1 MNWKKVMQFPST
13 KILSDQYNGQI
24 MYNFIAI
31 FLILIFG
38 LTLFTCST
46 KSENRPDVV
55 AQVNKSVMTNEELE
69 EAITDAASP
78 DIKTALKR
86 KLMEKWIEDE
96 IFYQAAISEEIS
108 LTHYEENLIL
118 NYRKRLLIE
127 NYLAKYINKNYRVL
141 DQEIEDYYSNH
152 RREFFWDTDYV
163 NIIHLVLENDERVIK
178 NEIRASKD
186 LMEVIKKNFFDQ
198 KSTNERPIGNL
209 GYVRVTDLP
218 SGLASRVKN
227 TKTGTIRG
235 PIKTDLGYHYF
246 QLLDYQ
252 KEGNLKELDV
262 VKDEIVHRIRIQ
274 KRRNEI
280 ENLKRSLR
288 QNYNIQTDLS
298 KLTSP

>member
-1 MNWKKVMQFPST
+1 MQLQLM
-13 KILSDQYNGQI
+13 KIQSGQFKEQI
-24 MYNFIAI
+24 MSKFIPV

-38 LTLFTCST
+38 LIFFSCTT

-55 AQVNKSVMTNEELE
+55 AQVNESVMTNEELE

-78 DIKTALKR
+78 DIKMALKR

-108 LTHYEENLIL
+108 LTPYEENLIL
-118 NYRKRLLIE
+118 NYRKRLFIE
-127 NYLAKYINKNYRVL
+127 NYLAKYINKNYRIL

-152 RREFFWDTDYV
+152 RREFFWETDYV

-178 NEIRASKD
+178 NEIAASKD
-186 LMEVIKKNFFDQ
+186 LMEVITKNFFDQ

-209 GYVRVTDLP
+209 GYIRVSDLP
-218 SGLASRVKN
+218 SGLASRIKN

-262 VKDEIVHRIRIQ
+262 VKDEIVHRLKIQ

-280 ENLKRSLR
+280 EKLKRSLR
-288 QNYNIQTDLS
+288 KNYNIQTDLS
-298 KLTSP
+298 KLTSQ

>member
-1 MNWKKVMQFPST
+1 
-13 KILSDQYNGQI
+13 
-24 MYNFIAI
+24 MYKFLII
-31 FLILIFG
+31 FLV
-38 LTLFTCST
+38 LTISLTFVTCST
-46 KSENRPDVV
+46 KSEQRADVV
-55 AQVNKSVMTNEELE
+55 AQVNESVMTNQELE

-96 IFYQAAISEEIS
+96 IFYQAAISEEIELS
-108 LTHYEENLIL
+108 HYEENLIL
-118 NYRKRLLIE
+118 NYRKRLFIE
-127 NYLAKYINKNYRVL
+127 KYLAKYINKNYRVL

-152 RREFFWDTDYV
+152 RREFFWDSDYV
-163 NIIHLVLENDERVIK
+163 NIIHLVLENDDRVIK
-178 NEIRASKD
+178 NEISSSKD
-186 LMEVIKKNFFDQ
+186 LMEVITKNFFDQ

-209 GYVRVTDLP
+209 GYVRVIDLP

-235 PIKTDLGYHYF
+235 PIKTDLGFHYF

-298 KLTSP
+298 KLTSQ